1 MSSRS
6 PSMKRGFMIGA
17 MILLF
22 AGFGIEYLGPKL
34 SVFVDAVV
42 DKDALI
48 DRAYAEIERGRQE
61 YNAERPDEEQ
71 LDRDHEKIVDARLQ
85 AEERIEGMAPP
96 GFSLE
101 ADGLSLW
108 VVFFSILVST
118 VGMFAASAGVIRG
131 GSIASAVSSV
141 AIIGLSVALIVQ
153 AVIELA
159 LMIGMITLAPFGFFV
174 YLGVY
179 GSFPKGIVL
188 MMAGAAVVCKIVAT
202 ALVYVGG
209 PQLVRM
215 RSSLFMFGT
224 AFATFL
230 LISIVLGIVPGIF
243 ASIAD
248 AVLGIIIAITAIVW
262 AVTVLLSSVKGLTAK
277 VL

>member
-1 MSSRS
+1 
-6 PSMKRGFMIGA
+6 MKRGFMVGA
-17 MILLF
+17 MMLLF
-22 AGFGIEYLGPKL
+22 VGFGIEYLGPKL
-34 SVFVDAVV
+34 SVFVDAVI

-101 ADGLSLW
+101 ADGLYLW

-118 VGMFAASAGVIRG
+118 VGMFAGSAGVIRG
-131 GSIASAVSSV
+131 GSIASVVSSV
-141 AIIGLSVALIVQ
+141 AIIVLSVALIVQ
-153 AVIELA
+153 AVIELTV
-159 LMIGMITLAPFGFFV
+159 MIGMIMLVPFGFFV

-179 GSFPKGIVL
+179 GSFPKGVVL

-202 ALVYVGG
+202 TLVYVGG

-230 LISIVLGIVPGIF
+230 LI
-243 ASIAD
+243 
-248 AVLGIIIAITAIVW
+248 
-262 AVTVLLSSVKGLTAK
+262 
-277 VL
+277 